1 MLTNS
6 KVEDLHSYDVYNDI
20 NTYLVEVEQSNKE
33 STLISYKSSIQE
45 FFNTLFP
52 NTDIK
57 FLSLNDINSLTK
69 SKLLQYR
76 KFLKEEK
83 GNSNNT
89 INKKINNIETLFKKT
104 FDNPEKYE
112 KVNKMNIFNFSRLPD
127 DSESY
132 DSLTF
137 EESERLAELVFKT
150 EKHQAKMK
158 NLLIK
163 TSVRTSFRFGELTK
177 LTWDDFEDK
186 GDFVLVHVEKQNEKR
201 NKHKIMPITKQ
212 LFEEILTL
220 KDEIVPR
227 WNGDQDIVFKIKKD
241 AQVDMMNRLN
251 VEAKFLGDR
260 KIKFHS
266 FRSVGADWE
275 YEDSKDMKR
284 VMQQL
289 NHSNMNTS
297 YNHYMNKDK
306 DFLSMPGIRMEKDIE
321 LDFLDDMNIDQLKD
335 FIRVSNSKVKSD
347 IKKFY
352 DNECRK

>member
-1 MLTNS
+1 MQTNA
-6 KVEDLHSYDVYNDI
+6 KVEELHSYDVYNDI
-20 NTYLVEVEQSNKE
+20 CTYLEEIAQSNKE
-33 STLISYKSSIQE
+33 STLVSYKGSIQE
-45 FFNTLFP
+45 FFNLLFP
-52 NTDIK
+52 DTDMK
-57 FLSLNDINSLTK
+57 FLTLNDINSLTK
-69 SKLLQYR
+69 AKLLHYR
-76 KFLKEEK
+76 KYLKEDK

-89 INKKINNIETLFKKT
+89 INKKVNNIETLFKKA
-104 FDNPEKYE
+104 FDDPDKYE
-112 KVNKMNIFNFSRLPD
+112 KVNKMNIFNFNRLQD

-158 NLLIK
+158 NLIIR
-163 TSVRTSFRFGELTK
+163 TSVRTSYRFGELTK
-177 LTWDDFEDK
+177 LTWNDFEDK
-186 GDFVLVHVEKQNEKR
+186 GDYVLVHVEKNNEKR
-201 NKHKIMPITKQ
+201 NKHKIMPITKK
-212 LFEEILTL
+212 LFNEILTL
-220 KDEIVPR
+220 KEENVPR
-227 WNGDQDIVFKIKKD
+227 WNGEQDIVFKLKKD
-241 AQVDMMNRLN
+241 AQVDMMSRLN
-251 VEAKFLGDR
+251 KEAKFLGER

-306 DFLSMPGIRMEKDIE
+306 DFLSMPGVRMEQDIK
-321 LDFLDDMNIDQLKD
+321 LDFLDDMNIDQLKE